1 MCQKVLFM
9 IYIGEKERD
18 EEREV
23 EEELEKKGKQL
34 RITADYEK
42 MKKEK
47 KNELFSQS
55 NIAFTFV

>member
-1 MCQKVLFM
+1 M